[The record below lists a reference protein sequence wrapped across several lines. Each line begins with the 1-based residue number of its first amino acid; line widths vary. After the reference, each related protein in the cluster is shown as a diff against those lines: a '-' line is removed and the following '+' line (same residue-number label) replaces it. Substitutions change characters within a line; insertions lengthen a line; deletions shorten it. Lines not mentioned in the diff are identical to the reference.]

1 MKNYRWV
8 TIGCGDIAH
17 QFAQAMRQE
26 GRTLYGVAN
35 RTYEKAAAFADE
47 YGISTVYE
55 KISDVFTDENVDIVY
70 IATPHNT
77 HSSYINE
84 ALRHGKHVLC
94 EKAITL
100 DVSDLT
106 TAQALAKERG
116 LVLAEAMTIY
126 HMPLYKRLRELVKD
140 GSLGK
145 LCMIQMNFGSFK
157 EYDMTNRFFNPGLAG
172 GALWDIGVYAL
183 SFIRWFMSC
192 CPDRIASQVRYAPS
206 GVDEQ
211 VGILLMN
218 EAGEMATAGLT
229 LHAKQPKRGMA
240 AFEKGFLEISEYPR
254 ADRAVITWTEDGR
267 RETLELG
274 SSADALRYEIRD
286 MEAAVSGGA
295 DEMHLDYSAD
305 VSRLMTEIRNVWR

>member
-26 GRTLYGVAN
+26 GRTLYGVAS

-106 TAQALAKERG
+106 TAQALARERG

>member
-157 EYDMTNRFFNPGLAG
+157 E
-172 GALWDIGVYAL
+172 
-183 SFIRWFMSC
+183 
-192 CPDRIASQVRYAPS
+192 
-206 GVDEQ
+206 
-211 VGILLMN
+211 
-218 EAGEMATAGLT
+218 
-229 LHAKQPKRGMA
+229 
-240 AFEKGFLEISEYPR
+240 
-254 ADRAVITWTEDGR
+254 
-267 RETLELG
+267 
-274 SSADALRYEIRD
+274 
-286 MEAAVSGGA
+286 
-295 DEMHLDYSAD
+295 
-305 VSRLMTEIRNVWR
+305 

>member
-106 TAQALAKERG
+106 TAQALARERG

-126 HMPLYKRLRELVKD
+126 HMPLYKRLRELVED

-192 CPDRIASQVRYAPS
+192 CPDRTASQVRYAPS

-295 DEMHLDYSAD
+295 DEMYLDYSAD
-305 VSRLMTEIRNVWR
+305 VSRLMTEIWKVWR